1 MIRFS
6 LSGLPHQPV
15 WPRNVALGLAGAI
28 LVAGAWASRRRLPAH
43 QAEQERRKRLDAK
56 RDRLF
61 SELTSIEE
69 QHRENTIDPERYATR
84 RRELL
89 ASLERVYAQLDD
101 EAA

>member
-1 MIRFS
+1 M
-6 LSGLPHQPV
+6 
-15 WPRNVALGLAGAI
+15 WPRNVALVLAGVI
-28 LVAGAWASRRRLPAH
+28 LAAGAWASRGRAPARH
-43 QAEQERRKRLDAK
+43 AGEDRRKRLDAK

-61 SELTSIEE
+61 AELTSIEE
-69 QHRENTIDPERYATR
+69 QHRDNTIDPERYATR